1 MFQLSNI
8 EIVRGGR
15 QILGI
20 DQLNIPTNELTVV
33 LGHNGSG
40 KSTLVNL
47 LSGQMSPDK
56 GTVAL
61 NDTSLS
67 SLKTKELAKQIAYLP
82 QKLPSS
88 AGLTVEELVRLGRF
102 PWRGALGRWKPE
114 DKQIIAEAMARTGVA
129 PFAQALADDLS
140 GGERQ
145 RAWVSMLLAQQS
157 PILILDEPTSALDVH
172 HQFQLMALLAELNR
186 TENVGIIVIL
196 HDLNLAL
203 RYATHIVALKKGQIA
218 FEATPKC
225 YLMKRVCLHFTNHQ
239 LSSLIIQR
247 PRTHLLARRWRWYV
261 HDSSISQTTKLHD
274 STFHSDDC
282 TSERRHYRS

>member
-129 PFAQALADDLS
+129 PFSQALADDLS

-218 FEATPKC
+218 FEGNAEMLLDESRLSALYESPIKLIDHPTPADTLASQKVAV
-225 YLMKRVCLHFTNHQ
+225 VC
-239 LSSLIIQR
+239 
-247 PRTHLLARRWRWYV
+247 A
-261 HDSSISQTTKLHD
+261 
-274 STFHSDDC
+274 
-282 TSERRHYRS
+282 

>member
-8 EIVRGGR
+8 QIVRGGR

-56 GTVAL
+56 GSVEL
-61 NDTSLS
+61 NGQNLS

-82 QKLPSS
+82 QKLPAS

-102 PWRGALGRWKPE
+102 PWRGALGRWNAE
-114 DKQIIAEAMARTGVA
+114 DKQIISQAMQRTGVT

-172 HQFQLMALLAELNR
+172 HQFQLMALLSELNK

-218 FEATPKC
+218 FEGKADMLLDEARLSELYESPIILIDHPTPADTLASRKVAV
-225 YLMKRVCLHFTNHQ
+225 VC
-239 LSSLIIQR
+239 
-247 PRTHLLARRWRWYV
+247 A
-261 HDSSISQTTKLHD
+261 
-274 STFHSDDC
+274 
-282 TSERRHYRS
+282 

>member
-8 EIVRGGR
+8 QIVRGGR

-56 GTVAL
+56 GSVEL
-61 NDTSLS
+61 NGQNLS

-82 QKLPSS
+82 QKLPAS

-102 PWRGALGRWKPE
+102 PWRGALGRWNAK
-114 DKQIIAEAMARTGVA
+114 DKQIISQAMQRTGVT

-172 HQFQLMALLAELNR
+172 HQFQLMALLSELNK

-218 FEATPKC
+218 FEGKADMLLDEARLSELYESPITLIDHPTPADTLASRKVAV
-225 YLMKRVCLHFTNHQ
+225 VC
-239 LSSLIIQR
+239 
-247 PRTHLLARRWRWYV
+247 A
-261 HDSSISQTTKLHD
+261 
-274 STFHSDDC
+274 
-282 TSERRHYRS
+282 

>member
-102 PWRGALGRWKPE
+102 PWRGALGRWNLKTT
-114 DKQIIAEAMARTGVA
+114 DIAEAMARTGVA

-218 FEATPKC
+218 FEGNAEMLLDEARLSALYESPIKLIDHPTPADTLASQKVAV
-225 YLMKRVCLHFTNHQ
+225 VC
-239 LSSLIIQR
+239 
-247 PRTHLLARRWRWYV
+247 A
-261 HDSSISQTTKLHD
+261 
-274 STFHSDDC
+274 
-282 TSERRHYRS
+282 

>member
-8 EIVRGGR
+8 EVVRGGR
-15 QILGI
+15 KILGI
-20 DQLNIPTNELTVV
+20 NNLTIPANELTVI

-47 LSGQMSPDK
+47 LSGQTTPDLGCVFFN
-56 GTVAL
+56 GTNL
-61 NDTSLS
+61 TGI
-67 SLKTKELAKQIAYLP
+67 KTKALAKQIAYLP

-102 PWRGALGRWKPE
+102 PWRGALGRWRSE
-114 DKQIIAEAMARTGVA
+114 DKQIITDAMARTGISA
-129 PFAQALADDLS
+129 FANTLADDLS

-145 RAWVSMLLAQQS
+145 RAWVSMLLAQQA

-172 HQFQLMALLAELNR
+172 HQFQLMALLSELNR

-203 RYATHIVALKKGQIA
+203 RYATHIVALKKGEIA
-218 FEATPKC
+218 FEGNSELLLDEARLSALYESPIRLIDHPTPAETLASEKVAV
-225 YLMKRVCLHFTNHQ
+225 VC
-239 LSSLIIQR
+239 
-247 PRTHLLARRWRWYV
+247 A
-261 HDSSISQTTKLHD
+261 
-274 STFHSDDC
+274 
-282 TSERRHYRS
+282 

>member
-8 EIVRGGR
+8 QIVRGGR

-56 GTVAL
+56 GSVEL
-61 NDTSLS
+61 NGQNLS

-82 QKLPSS
+82 QKLPAS

-102 PWRGALGRWKPE
+102 PWRGALGRWNAE
-114 DKQIIAEAMARTGVA
+114 DKQIISQAMRRTGVT

-172 HQFQLMALLAELNR
+172 HQFQLMALLSELNK

-203 RYATHIVALKKGQIA
+203 RYATHIIALKKGQIA
-218 FEATPKC
+218 FEGKADMLLDEARLSELYESPITLIDHPTPADTLASRKVAV
-225 YLMKRVCLHFTNHQ
+225 VC
-239 LSSLIIQR
+239 
-247 PRTHLLARRWRWYV
+247 A
-261 HDSSISQTTKLHD
+261 
-274 STFHSDDC
+274 
-282 TSERRHYRS
+282 